1 VGSPDCCLLKR
12 AVPQSCQSTVEE
24 VTAKDQH
31 GRPNEVQPQPMEQR
45 TGDHNPHPCQDQQQ
59 TTEQTDSGEIEAVQP
74 PVDYFPSVR
83 HDSIMA
89 SRKAAAQGQRSH
101 LTGRLA

>member
-1 VGSPDCCLLKR
+1 MAGGVIPAGTRSLWRLNRPVRGEPIRR
-12 AVPQSCQSTVEE
+12 AN
-24 VTAKDQH
+24 D
-31 GRPNEVQPQPMEQR
+31 R